1 MADGLLPSLTPLH
14 TRENGGVKVGW
25 RPPPGLRNTEPF
37 VPFPECCLAA
47 PSPNHDA
54 RPVGVPIDTLV
65 LHYTGMPTGAEA
77 LARLRDPAAK
87 VSSHYLVEEDGQVL
101 ALVPEQRR
109 AWHAGLSWWRGHAS
123 LNDRSI
129 GIEIVNPGHDWG
141 YRDFPDAQID
151 ALIAL
156 CRAVLARHPIPSR
169 NVVAHS
175 DIAPARKQDPGERF
189 PWARLAAAGIG
200 LWPGE
205 APAAVDE
212 VPPIAAGEAGDGVR
226 ALRATLRRIGYQV
239 APDGPADA
247 ALATVLAAFQRHW
260 APHRTDGVADGRT
273 RWAAGRVA
281 AMAEGRIGGA

>member
-1 MADGLLPSLTPLH
+1 MSL
-14 TRENGGVKVGW
+14 V
-25 RPPPGLRNTEPF
+25 TEPIDR
-37 VPFPECCLAA
+37 

-54 RPVGVPIDTLV
+54 RPDGVPIDMLV
-65 LHYTGMPTGAEA
+65 LHYTGMRTGAEA
-77 LARLRDPAAK
+77 LERLCDPAAK
-87 VSSHYLVEEDGQVL
+87 VSSHYLVEEDGRIF
-101 ALVPEQRR
+101 ALVAEARR
-109 AWHAGLSWWRGHAS
+109 AWHAGLSWWRGIAG

-141 YRDFPDAQID
+141 YRDFPAAQID
-151 ALIAL
+151 ALMTL
-156 CRAVLARHPIPSR
+156 CRAILARHPIPPR

-175 DIAPARKQDPGERF
+175 DIAPARKRDPGELF

-212 VPPIAAGEAGDGVR
+212 VRSIAPGEDGDGVR
-226 ALRATLRRIGYQV
+226 ALRATLRRIGYQLAPV
-239 APDGPADA
+239 APADA
-247 ALATVLAAFQRHW
+247 ALATVLTAFQRHW

>member
-1 MADGLLPSLTPLH
+1 MSDP
-14 TRENGGVKVGW
+14 RE
-25 RPPPGLRNTEPF
+25 PIDL
-37 VPFPECCLAA
+37 

-54 RPVGVPIDTLV
+54 RPDGVPIDMLV
-65 LHYTGMPTGAEA
+65 LHYTGMRTGAEA
-77 LARLRDPAAK
+77 LDRLCDPAAK
-87 VSSHYLVEEDGQVL
+87 VSSHYVVEEDGQTF
-101 ALVPEQRR
+101 ALVPETRR
-109 AWHAGLSWWRGHAS
+109 AWHAGLSWWRGHAG

-129 GIEIVNPGHDWG
+129 GIEIVNPGHEWG
-141 YRDFPDAQID
+141 YRDFPAAQID
-151 ALIAL
+151 ALIPL
-156 CRAVLARHPIPSR
+156 CQAILSRHPIPPR

-175 DIAPARKQDPGERF
+175 DIAPSRKQDPGERF
-189 PWARLAAAGIG
+189 PWAQLAAAGIG

-212 VPPIAAGEAGDGVR
+212 VKPITPGGDGDGVR

-247 ALATVLAAFQRHW
+247 PLATVVTAFQRHW

-281 AMAEGRIGGA
+281 AMAEGRLGGT

>member
-1 MADGLLPSLTPLH
+1 MSPATAPID
-14 TRENGGVKVGW
+14 R
-25 RPPPGLRNTEPF
+25 
-37 VPFPECCLAA
+37 

-54 RPVGVPIDTLV
+54 RPDGVPIDLLV
-65 LHYTGMPTGAEA
+65 LHYTGMRTGAEA
-77 LARLRDPAAK
+77 LDRLCDPAAK
-87 VSSHYLVEEDGQVL
+87 VSSHYLVEEDGRVF
-101 ALVPEQRR
+101 ALVAETRR
-109 AWHAGLSWWRGHAS
+109 AWHAGLSWWRGHAG

-129 GIEIVNPGHDWG
+129 GIEIVNPGHEWG
-141 YRDFPDAQID
+141 YRDFPDAQIE
-151 ALIAL
+151 ALIRL
-156 CRAVLARHPIPSR
+156 CSAILARHPIPPR

-175 DIAPARKQDPGERF
+175 DVAPARKQDPGERF

-200 LWPGE
+200 LWPGA

-212 VPPIAAGEAGDGVR
+212 VPPIAPGEDGDGVQ

-239 APDGPADA
+239 APVGPADA

-260 APHRTDGVADGRT
+260 APHRTDGIADGRT

>member
-1 MADGLLPSLTPLH
+1 MSNR
-14 TRENGGVKVGW
+14 RE
-25 RPPPGLRNTEPF
+25 PIDL
-37 VPFPECCLAA
+37 

-54 RPVGVPIDTLV
+54 RPDLVPIDVLV
-65 LHYTGMPTGAEA
+65 LHYTGMRSGAEA
-77 LARLRDPAAK
+77 LDRLRDPAAK
-87 VSSHYLVEEDGQVL
+87 VSSHYLVEEDGRVF
-101 ALVPEQRR
+101 ALVAETRR
-109 AWHAGLSWWRGHAS
+109 AWHAGLSWWRGHAG

-129 GIEIVNPGHDWG
+129 GIEIVNPGHEWG
-141 YRDFPDAQID
+141 YRDFPEVQIG
-151 ALIAL
+151 ALIPL
-156 CRAVLARHPIPSR
+156 CHAILSRHPIPPR

-175 DIAPARKQDPGERF
+175 DVAPARKQDPGELF

-205 APAAVDE
+205 APAAADE
-212 VPPIAAGEAGDGVR
+212 VPPIAPGDAGDGVR

-239 APDGPADA
+239 APEGPADA
-247 ALATVLAAFQRHW
+247 ALATVLSAFQRHW

>member
-1 MADGLLPSLTPLH
+1 MSL
-14 TRENGGVKVGW
+14 VA
-25 RPPPGLRNTEPF
+25 EPIDR
-37 VPFPECCLAA
+37 

-54 RPVGVPIDTLV
+54 RPDGVPIDMLV
-65 LHYTGMPTGAEA
+65 LHYTGMRTGAEA
-77 LARLRDPAAK
+77 LERLCDPAAK
-87 VSSHYLVEEDGQVL
+87 VSSHYVVEEDGQTF
-101 ALVPEQRR
+101 ALVAEARR
-109 AWHAGLSWWRGHAS
+109 AWHAGLSWWRGIAG

-141 YRDFPDAQID
+141 YRDFPAAQID
-151 ALIAL
+151 ALMTL
-156 CRAVLARHPIPSR
+156 CRAILARHPIPPR

-175 DIAPARKQDPGERF
+175 DIAPARKRDPGELF

-212 VPPIAAGEAGDGVR
+212 VRPIAPGEDGDGVR
-226 ALRATLRRIGYQV
+226 ALRATLRRIGYQL
-239 APDGPADA
+239 APVGPADA
-247 ALATVLAAFQRHW
+247 ALATVLTAFQRHW
-260 APHRTDGVADGRT
+260 APYRTDGVADGRT